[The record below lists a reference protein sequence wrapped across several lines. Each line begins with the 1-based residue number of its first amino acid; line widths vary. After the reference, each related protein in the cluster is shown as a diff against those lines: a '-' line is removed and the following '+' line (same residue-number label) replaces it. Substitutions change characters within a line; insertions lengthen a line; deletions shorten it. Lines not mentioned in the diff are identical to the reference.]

1 MAKKLRV
8 EVWSDIACPWCYV
21 GKRRFEAALAR
32 FPHRAS
38 VELTWRSFELD
49 PAAPPQR
56 DPSQSYA
63 SRLAK
68 KYGSSVAEAEQ
79 RLKHMTEVAAGEGL
93 KFDFERVRSGNTF
106 NAHRLLHLARARGKQ
121 PELKER
127 LLRGYFSDGEAIGDA
142 ESLLRMGGEVGLD
155 VDEARSV
162 LSTDVYAAE
171 VRADEREA
179 NQLGVDGVPFFKLG
193 DRYGIPGAQPS
204 ALLTQALTRA
214 WDELPELPQPDAT
227 GSDTGAAL
235 CGPDGCTP

>member
-1 MAKKLRV
+1 MAKRLSV

-32 FPHRAS
+32 FPHRDS

-68 KYGSSVAEAEQ
+68 KYGSSVDQAEQ
-79 RLKHMTEVAAGEGL
+79 RLRHMTEVAAGEGL
-93 KFDFERVRSGNTF
+93 KFAFERVRSGNTF

-121 PELKER
+121 PQLKER
-127 LLRGYFSDGEAIGDA
+127 LLHGYFSDGEAIGDPD
-142 ESLLRMGGEVGLD
+142 SLLRMGAEVGLD
-155 VDEARSV
+155 VDEARAV
-162 LSTDVYAAE
+162 LSTDAYAAE

-179 NQLGVDGVPFFKLG
+179 HQLGVDGVPFFKLG
-193 DRYGIPGAQPS
+193 DRYGVPGAQP
-204 ALLTQALTRA
+204 AELLAQALTRA
-214 WDELPELPQPDAT
+214 WDELPEMAA
-227 GSDTGAAL
+227 SDVAVSNGDGPV